1 MSISPPTQ
9 RDIIV
14 QVSEWEATGDE
25 GATVPLRSTSLLDRP
40 ADPGKGWAGDKSAV
54 SDFDDSIAG
63 AAIPG
68 STEHSGIGILTSR
81 FLSTLVETRYVSPTK
96 RWEGIQKE
104 LRRLES
110 RTSWIAGLQDDW
122 DDCGT
127 PAYDKRTIRAA
138 LSFVEEL
145 ARLAVDAG
153 ENRFPMPRL
162 SPGIDGAIDIYWEEL
177 GKPYLVVRVSAI
189 SENIIAY
196 FFQRLGDN
204 AWLKAEFPH
213 SSRSRERALRSLL
226 PWIIP

>member
-14 QVSEWEATGDE
+14 PASKLEAIGDNE
-25 GATVPLRSTSLLDRP
+25 GATIPLRSSSLSDRP
-40 ADPGKGWAGDKSAV
+40 TDPGKGWAGDKSAV
-54 SDFDDSIAG
+54 SNFEESIAAG
-63 AAIPG
+63 ATI
-68 STEHSGIGILTSR
+68 EHSELGILTR
-81 FLSTLVETRYVSPTK
+81 QFLSTLVETRYVSPTK

-153 ENRFPMPRL
+153 EDKFPLPRL
-162 SPGIDGAIDIYWEEL
+162 CPGIDGAIDIYWEEL
-177 GKPYLVVRVSAI
+177 GKPYLIVRVSAI
-189 SENIIAY
+189 SENVIAY
-196 FFQRLGDN
+196 FFQRSGDN